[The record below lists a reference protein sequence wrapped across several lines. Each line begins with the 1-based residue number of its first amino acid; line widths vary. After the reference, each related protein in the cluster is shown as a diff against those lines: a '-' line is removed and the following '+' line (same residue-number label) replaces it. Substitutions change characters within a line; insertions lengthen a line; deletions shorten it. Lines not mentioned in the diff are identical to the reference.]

1 MKKILFL
8 LLILVL
14 LGSSP
19 SPAAD
24 SQGQADEGEGRARVV
39 LERVAPS
46 LVKVIA
52 ENGKRYVASGVALGG
67 GLVVTSTLVTKR
79 PFARI
84 GVETAKGE
92 FIAAR
97 VAGQE
102 DRSGLTLL
110 RLERKG
116 PPPLSEAAA
125 PEVGSWVALV
135 GLFYDKFPAI
145 SQGIVSSLGENEL
158 IVNAP
163 VAPGSSGGAVV
174 DRDGRLVGV
183 IRGSVGFSF
192 TPDLTFKDHS
202 TTIVVSGS
210 RSQGNSLC
218 YAIPA
223 AQVRRTA
230 DKLLRDGRIVPG
242 WMGVIFVEATN
253 EVQGIYK
260 NSPAAKAGILRGD
273 RVIKLAGRPV
283 ADWQEI
289 VSTLA
294 FRFAGDKVDVTVS
307 RGGKALPLTV
317 VLDERRLLA
326 PPEPPQPLPV
336 PELADFPEL
345 AERLAELPDLS
356 ELDSTLPGV
365 RHYVIE
371 LGGARQ
377 LGVDV
382 MDITEE
388 LGRKFAVKE
397 GYGLLVSSVLPGSA
411 ADKAG
416 LKAGDVIVRAN
427 ESPLRTAVDL
437 RRSLNALKDKES
449 VLLALYRDGQ
459 PRRFS
464 IVPDRNEKPAW
475 DIRRFSQKVNELQD
489 NASDETRA
497 MLLEELR
504 KLKQLKEKEFAEQQK
519 DRQLSLRKAREESRQ
534 LVRELQ
540 RLQAEKDRLSEA
552 ARKEYAAKLQAI
564 QEELRRIEEKIKA
577 DEEGGGGK

>member
-19 SPAAD
+19 SPAAPSPGPND
-24 SQGQADEGEGRARVV
+24 DVEGRARVV

-52 ENGKRYVASGVALGG
+52 ENGKRYVASGIALGS
-67 GLVVTSTLVTKR
+67 GLVVTSTLVTRR
-79 PFARI
+79 PFATI
-84 GVETAKGE
+84 GVETARGD
-92 FIAAR
+92 FISAR
-97 VAGQE
+97 VAGQDE
-102 DRSGLTLL
+102 RSGLTLL

-116 PPPLSEAAA
+116 PPPLPQATA

-145 SQGIVSSLGENEL
+145 SQGIVSSRGENEL
-158 IVNAP
+158 ILNAP

-174 DRDGRLVGV
+174 DREGRLVGV

-202 TTIVVSGS
+202 TAIVVSGS

-218 YAIPA
+218 YAVPA

-230 DKLLRDGRIVPG
+230 DALLRGGRIVPG

-253 EVQGIYK
+253 EVQGTYK
-260 NSPAAKAGILRGD
+260 SSPAAKAGILRGD
-273 RVIKLAGRPV
+273 RIVKIAGRPV

-289 VSTLA
+289 VSALA
-294 FRFAGDKVDVTVS
+294 FRFAGDKVDALVS
-307 RGGKALPLTV
+307 RGGKSLPLQV
-317 VLDERRLLA
+317 VLGDRGLLA
-326 PPEPPQPLPV
+326 PPEPSKPLPV
-336 PELADFPEL
+336 PEIADFPEL

-356 ELDSTLPGV
+356 DLDPALPSV

-382 MDITEE
+382 MDITAD

-397 GYGLLVSSVLPGSA
+397 GYGLLVSSVMPGSA

-427 ESPLRTAVDL
+427 DNPLRTASDL
-437 RRSLNALKDKES
+437 RRSLGALKDKES

-459 PRRFS
+459 PRRFT
-464 IVPDRNEKPAW
+464 IVPDRSEKLAW
-475 DIRRFSQKVNELQD
+475 DIRRFSQKVDELQD
-489 NASDETRA
+489 IASDEARA

-504 KLKQLKEKEFAEQQK
+504 KLKQVKEKEFAEQQK
-519 DRQLSLRKAREESRQ
+519 DRQLMLGRAREESRR
-534 LVRELQ
+534 LIRELQ

-577 DEEGGGGK
+577 EEGEGGK

>member
-19 SPAAD
+19 AAAAPD
-24 SQGQADEGEGRARVV
+24 QADDVEGRARAV
-39 LERVAPS
+39 LERVTPS

-52 ENGKRYVASGVALGG
+52 ENGKRYVASGIALGG

-79 PFARI
+79 PFASI

-230 DKLLRDGRIVPG
+230 DKLLRDGRIAPG
-242 WMGVIFVEATN
+242 WMGAIFVEATN

-260 NSPAAKAGILRGD
+260 SSPAAKAGILRGD
-273 RVIKLAGRPV
+273 RIVKLAGRPV

-289 VSTLA
+289 VSALA
-294 FRFAGDKVDVTVS
+294 FRFAGDTIDVTVN
-307 RGGKALPLTV
+307 RGGKALPLAV
-317 VLDERRLLA
+317 VLAERRLPA
-326 PPEPPQPLPV
+326 PPEPPKPVPV
-336 PELADFPEL
+336 PELADFPGL

-356 ELDSTLPGV
+356 ELDSTLPQV

-382 MDITEE
+382 MEITAD

-397 GYGLLVSSVLPGSA
+397 GYGLLVSSVMPGSA
-411 ADKAG
+411 AATAG
-416 LKAGDVIVRAN
+416 LKAGDVMVRAN
-427 ESPLRTAVDL
+427 ESPLRTTNDL
-437 RRSLNALKDKES
+437 RRALGALKDKES
-449 VLLALYRDGQ
+449 VLLVLYRDGQ
-459 PRRFS
+459 QRRFS
-464 IVPDRNEKPAW
+464 IVPDRGGKLAW
-475 DIRRFSQKVNELQD
+475 DIRRFSQKVGELQD

-504 KLKQLKEKEFAEQQK
+504 KLKQLRETEFAEQQK
-519 DRQLSLRKAREESRQ
+519 DRQLLLRKAREESRM

-540 RLQAEKDRLSEA
+540 RLQAEKDRLSDA
-552 ARKEYAAKLQAI
+552 AQQGYAAKLQAI
-564 QEELRRIEEKIKA
+564 QQELRRIEEMIKA
-577 DEEGGGGK
+577 EEKGKGGN